1 MSYAVRI
8 LIVDCV
14 FPSAVFGQNQLVT
27 FLGVIIGG
35 NRGNDSY
42 FDFRIADSRVDVDE
56 GPVSNQV
63 QCLRR
68 HRFVD

>member
-14 FPSAVFGQNQLVT
+14 FPSAVAGQNQLVT
-27 FLGVIIGG
+27 FLGG